1 MTPPRP
7 PLFRFTRLQTRVLL
21 AMVLL
26 LLGLLLGFS
35 GFSYWSLQRGLGGYV
50 AQIELGRLEY
60 LESQLRREYA
70 KDPQWSTLTP
80 ERWNALTRFGSQAA
94 VPVSPPAE
102 AEAPRRATLGPA
114 LTQQLRPIER
124 HPLHQRLGLLDSKG
138 RLLAGV
144 PPVPGS
150 AHNPLF
156 DSQHQMIGTLTL
168 NQPEDLKNQID
179 NAFLKEHLVFLGAT
193 SLLGLLLAAALSWW
207 LSRRWIRPIE
217 ALSQGAKAFASGQLD
232 YRIAIAGHDE
242 LGQLADR
249 YNHMAGQLAQ
259 AQAQQH
265 EWLTQVAHELRTPL
279 AAVRAEIEAV
289 QDGIRSFDA
298 QTAARLHRQIL
309 RLTQLVGDMRAT
321 IPTALVVHAPEAAP
335 ALQLTAHLPAAARAL
350 DMRALT
356 IEAVEAV
363 QIRFSQA
370 GMGLSTAQELHTAL
384 PPAWVQ
390 GNAQQLHQVLS
401 NILENSLRYT
411 DAPGRLTISASLHG
425 QAAQP
430 GQRWL
435 ELHLDD
441 SAPSVPPAELPRIF
455 ERFYRVETSRSR
467 ASGGSGLGLAICK
480 SIVQAHGGQLQASI
494 SSLGGLRITLILPLI
509 DPVA

>member
-1 MTPPRP
+1 
-7 PLFRFTRLQTRVLL
+7 
-21 AMVLL
+21 
-26 LLGLLLGFS
+26 
-35 GFSYWSLQRGLGGYV
+35 
-50 AQIELGRLEY
+50 
-60 LESQLRREYA
+60 
-70 KDPQWSTLTP
+70 
-80 ERWNALTRFGSQAA
+80 
-94 VPVSPPAE
+94 
-102 AEAPRRATLGPA
+102 
-114 LTQQLRPIER
+114 
-124 HPLHQRLGLLDSKG
+124 
-138 RLLAGV
+138 
-144 PPVPGS
+144 
-150 AHNPLF
+150 
-156 DSQHQMIGTLTL
+156 
-168 NQPEDLKNQID
+168 
-179 NAFLKEHLVFLGAT
+179 LKEHLVFLGAT

-249 YNHMAGQLAQ
+249 YNHMAGQLSQ

-370 GMGLSTAQELHTAL
+370 GMGLPTVQELHTAL